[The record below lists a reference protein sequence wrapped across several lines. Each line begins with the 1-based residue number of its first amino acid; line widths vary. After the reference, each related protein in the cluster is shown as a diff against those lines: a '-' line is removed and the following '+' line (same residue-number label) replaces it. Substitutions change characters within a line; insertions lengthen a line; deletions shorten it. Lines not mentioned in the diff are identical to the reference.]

1 MLELDNITNHR
12 CSRKTIYGLKEYPNI
27 VIKNPWLNSFEH
39 YPQYSSC
46 CIYSPFTNKDE
57 VGDLMNITKDLSEQ
71 NIKDYVQE
79 NLLSYITP
87 YMIEIIRKYNING
100 NVTDDEIKSDYIRLM
115 CDFIKLKQEL
125 LVVS

>member
-1 MLELDNITNHR
+1 
-12 CSRKTIYGLKEYPNI
+12 
-27 VIKNPWLNSFEH
+27 
-39 YPQYSSC
+39 
-46 CIYSPFTNKDE
+46 
-57 VGDLMNITKDLSEQ
+57 MNITKDLSEQ